1 MKQASPSRTSCG
13 DTEIRGLCIINRGEE
28 HLPTPPPLPTMLEPA
43 FEALGPMLG
52 SEDPASS
59 LDYLIRQFREAKD
72 YHLLFEA
79 KLMKK
84 RLELGLPLIQAP
96 NLGSLP
102 RDVQAEYQQYLVEV
116 AQETGELFLLSGN
129 IPKAWPYLRATGD
142 VQRVAAAIENV
153 EPGESVDAIIEI
165 AFMQGVHPAKGL
177 ELVIEKF
184 GICRA
189 LTYFGGNGG
198 EKDREQCI
206 GVLARSIYSELV
218 ASIDN
223 AIEEREGHRSGLT
236 SIAGLIE
243 GRDWLFGEYSSYIDP
258 SHLVSLLQ
266 YSPEVT
272 DAATLRQFHE
282 ICEYG
287 KRLSANFQFPG
298 RPPFE
303 DPFVDYDHYVQAL
316 LGVDVDR
323 HIAHF
328 RKKLGDTETAGN
340 WTAQILVTL
349 LVRLERYR
357 EALEISLEHLPG
369 AHASEI
375 ACPTAQ
381 QLCELAGDFNRLAEL
396 ARERGDVL
404 TYVAAHLEAAAPAA
418 AAKRR

>member
-1 MKQASPSRTSCG
+1 
-13 DTEIRGLCIINRGEE
+13 
-28 HLPTPPPLPTMLEPA
+28 MLEPA
-43 FEALGPMLG
+43 FEALGPMLESG
-52 SEDPASS
+52 DPASS
-59 LDYLIRQFREAKD
+59 LDYLTGQFRESKD
-72 YHLLFEA
+72 YHLMFEA

-96 NLGSLP
+96 NLAALP
-102 RDVQAEYQQYLVEV
+102 PGVQAEYQQYLIEA
-116 AQETGELFLLSGN
+116 AQEAGELFLASGD

-142 VQRVAAAIENV
+142 VQRVAAAIDKVDPGENV
-153 EPGESVDAIIEI
+153 GAIIEI

-177 ELVIEKF
+177 DLVIGKF

-189 LTYFGGNGG
+189 LTYFGGSGG

-218 ASIDN
+218 ASLDN
-223 AIEEREGHRSGLT
+223 AIEEREGHKSG
-236 SIAGLIE
+236 SISITELIE

-272 DAATLRQFHE
+272 DPATLRQFHE
-282 ICEYG
+282 LCEYG

-316 LGVDVDR
+316 LGVDVDER
-323 HIAHF
+323 IAHF
-328 RKKLGDTETAGN
+328 RKKVGQAKPAGN
-340 WTAQILVTL
+340 LPAEILVNL

-357 EALEISLEHLPG
+357 EALEVSLEHLPG

-381 QLCELAGDFNRLAEL
+381 QLCELAGDFDRLAEL
-396 ARERGDVL
+396 ARERGDIL
-404 TYVAAHLEAAAPAA
+404 TYVAAHLETAAPAA

>member
-1 MKQASPSRTSCG
+1 
-13 DTEIRGLCIINRGEE
+13 
-28 HLPTPPPLPTMLEPA
+28 MLESA
-43 FEALGPMLG
+43 FDALGPMLESG
-52 SEDPASS
+52 DPASS
-59 LDYLIRQFREAKD
+59 LDYLIRQFRESKD
-72 YHLLFEA
+72 YHLAFEA
-79 KLMKK
+79 RLMKK
-84 RLELGLPLIQAP
+84 RLELGLPVIQAP
-96 NLGSLP
+96 NLAALP
-102 RDVQAEYQQYLVEV
+102 PDVQAKYQQFLVEA
-116 AQETGELFLLSGN
+116 AQETGELFLASGD

-142 VQRVAAAIENV
+142 VKRVAAAIEKAEPGDNV
-153 EPGESVDAIIEI
+153 EAIIEI

-177 ELVIEKF
+177 DFVVEKF

-198 EKDREQCI
+198 EKDREKCI
-206 GVLARSIYSELV
+206 GVLARNIYSELA
-218 ASIDN
+218 ASLDN
-223 AIEEREGHRSGLT
+223 AIEEREGRKTGLT
-236 SIAGLIE
+236 SITELIE

-258 SHLVSLLQ
+258 SHVVSVLQ

-272 DAATLRQFHE
+272 DPETLRQFHDL
-282 ICEYG
+282 CEYG

-303 DPFVDYDHYVQAL
+303 NPFVDYDHFVQAL
-316 LGVDVDR
+316 RGIDVDE

-328 RKKLGDTETAGN
+328 RKKVVEAGTAGD
-340 WTAQILVTL
+340 WPAQILINL
-349 LVRLERYR
+349 LVRVDRYR
-357 EALEISLEHLPG
+357 EALDVSVEYLPG

-381 QLCELAGDFNRLAEL
+381 QLCELAGDFDRLAEL

>member
-1 MKQASPSRTSCG
+1 
-13 DTEIRGLCIINRGEE
+13 
-28 HLPTPPPLPTMLEPA
+28 MLEPA
-43 FEALGPMLG
+43 FEALGPMLE
-52 SEDPASS
+52 SADPASS
-59 LDYLIRQFREAKD
+59 LDYLIRQFRESKE
-72 YHLLFEA
+72 YHLMFET

-96 NLGSLP
+96 NLGALP
-102 RDVQAEYQQYLVEV
+102 RDVQAEYQQYLVEA
-116 AQETGELFLLSGN
+116 AQETGELFLASGD

-142 VQRVAAAIENV
+142 VERVAAAIEKLEAGDN
-153 EPGESVDAIIEI
+153 VDAIIEI

-177 ELVIEKF
+177 ELALGKF

-206 GVLARSIYSELV
+206 AVLARSIYSELL

-223 AIEEREGHRSGLT
+223 AIEEREGRKTGST
-236 SIAGLIE
+236 SITELIE

-272 DAATLRQFHE
+272 GPETLRQFHDL
-282 ICEYG
+282 CEYG

-298 RPPFE
+298 RSPFE

-316 LGVDVDR
+316 LGVDVDE

-328 RKKLGDTETAGN
+328 RKKVMETVAAGN
-340 WTAQILVTL
+340 WPAQILVNL

-357 EALEISLEHLPG
+357 EALEVSLEYLPG

-381 QLCELAGDFNRLAEL
+381 QLCELAGDFDRLAEL
-396 ARERGDVL
+396 ARERGDIL
-404 TYVAAHLEAAAPAA
+404 TYVAAHLETAAPAA
-418 AAKRR
+418 AARRR

>member
-1 MKQASPSRTSCG
+1 
-13 DTEIRGLCIINRGEE
+13 
-28 HLPTPPPLPTMLEPA
+28 MLEPA
-43 FEALGPMLG
+43 FEALGPLLESG
-52 SEDPASS
+52 DPASS
-59 LDYLIRQFREAKD
+59 LDYLIRHFREAKD

-79 KLMKK
+79 RLMKK
-84 RLELGLPLIQAP
+84 RVELGLPLIQAP
-96 NLGSLP
+96 NLGALP
-102 RDVQAEYQQYLVEV
+102 PGIQTKYQQFLVEA
-116 AQETGELFLLSGN
+116 AQETGELLLASGD

-142 VQRVAAAIENV
+142 TKRVAAAIERV
-153 EPGESVDAIIEI
+153 EPGENIEAIIEI

-206 GVLARSIYSELV
+206 ATLARSIYSELV
-218 ASIDN
+218 SSLDN
-223 AIEEREGHRSGLT
+223 AIEEREGHKTGLT
-236 SIAGLIE
+236 SITDLIE
-243 GRDWLFGEYSSYIDP
+243 GREWLFGEYSSYIDP
-258 SHLVSLLQ
+258 SHVVSVLQ

-272 DAATLRQFHE
+272 NPETLRQFHDL
-282 ICEYG
+282 CEYG

-303 DPFVDYDHYVQAL
+303 NPFVDYGHFVQAL
-316 LGVDVDR
+316 LGVDVDE

-328 RKKLGDTETAGN
+328 RKKVIETETAGN
-340 WTAQILVTL
+340 WPAQILINL
-349 LVRLERYR
+349 LVRVDRYR
-357 EALEISLEHLPG
+357 DALEVSLEYLPG

-381 QLCELAGDFNRLAEL
+381 QLCELAGDFERLAEL

-418 AAKRR
+418 AKRK

>member
-1 MKQASPSRTSCG
+1 
-13 DTEIRGLCIINRGEE
+13 LCIIN
-28 HLPTPPPLPTMLEPA
+28 TMLESA
-43 FEALGPMLG
+43 FEALGPMLESG
-52 SEDPASS
+52 DPATS
-59 LDYLIRQFREAKD
+59 LDYLILQFRESKD

-96 NLGSLP
+96 NLGALP
-102 RDVQAEYQQYLVEV
+102 PDVQAKYQQFLVEA
-116 AQETGELFLLSGN
+116 AQETGELFLAN
-129 IPKAWPYLRATGD
+129 EDIPKAWPYLRATGD
-142 VQRVAAAIENV
+142 VKRVAAAIEEVAPGENV
-153 EPGESVDAIIEI
+153 EAIIEI

-198 EKDREQCI
+198 EKDREQSI
-206 GVLARSIYSELV
+206 AVLARSIYSELA
-218 ASIDN
+218 ASLDN
-223 AIEEREGHRSGLT
+223 AIEEREGQKTGLT
-236 SIAGLIE
+236 SITELIE
-243 GRDWLFGEYSSYIDP
+243 GRKWLFGEYSSYIDP
-258 SHLVSLLQ
+258 SHVVSVLQ

-272 DAATLRQFHE
+272 DSETLRQFHDF
-282 ICEYG
+282 CEYG

-303 DPFVDYDHYVQAL
+303 NPFVDYDHFVQAL
-316 LGVDVDR
+316 RGIDVDE

-328 RKKLGDTETAGN
+328 RKKVIETETAGN
-340 WTAQILVTL
+340 WPAQILINL
-349 LVRLERYR
+349 LVRVNRFR
-357 EALEISLEHLPG
+357 EALDVSLEYLPG
-369 AHASEI
+369 ANASEI

-381 QLCELAGDFNRLAEL
+381 QLCELAGDFDRLAEL

>member
-1 MKQASPSRTSCG
+1 
-13 DTEIRGLCIINRGEE
+13 
-28 HLPTPPPLPTMLEPA
+28 MLEPA
-43 FEALGPMLG
+43 FEALGPMLE

-59 LDYLIRQFREAKD
+59 LDFLIGQFRESKQ
-72 YHLLFEA
+72 YQLLFEA
-79 KLMKK
+79 RLMKK

-96 NLGSLP
+96 NLGALP
-102 RDVQAEYQQYLVEV
+102 CDVQTKYQQFLVEA
-116 AQETGELFLLSGN
+116 AQETGELFLASGD
-129 IPKAWPYLRATGD
+129 IPRAWPYLRATGD
-142 VQRVAAAIENV
+142 VTRVAAAIERV
-153 EPGESVDAIIEI
+153 EPGENVEAIIEI

-177 ELVIEKF
+177 DLVIEKF

-198 EKDREQCI
+198 ENDREQCI

-218 ASIDN
+218 ASLDN
-223 AIEEREGHRSGLT
+223 AIEEREGHKTGLS

-272 DAATLRQFHE
+272 DHETLRQFHDL
-282 ICEYG
+282 CEYG

-303 DPFVDYDHYVQAL
+303 NPFVDYDHFVQAL
-316 LGVDVDR
+316 QGIDVDE

-328 RKKLGDTETAGN
+328 RKKLVETETAGN
-340 WTAQILVTL
+340 WPAQILINL
-349 LVRLERYR
+349 LVRVDRYR
-357 EALEISLEHLPG
+357 DALDVSLKYLPG

-381 QLCELAGDFNRLAEL
+381 QLCELAGDFDRLAEL

-404 TYVAAHLEAAAPAA
+404 TYVAAHLEAAAPTA

>member
-1 MKQASPSRTSCG
+1 
-13 DTEIRGLCIINRGEE
+13 
-28 HLPTPPPLPTMLEPA
+28 MLESA
-43 FEALGPMLG
+43 FEALGPLLE
-52 SEDPASS
+52 SEERAAS
-59 LDYLIRQFREAKD
+59 LDYLIRQFRESKD
-72 YHLLFEA
+72 YQLLFDA

-96 NLGSLP
+96 NLAALP
-102 RDVQAEYQQYLVEV
+102 PEVQKKYQQFLIEA
-116 AQETGELFLLSGN
+116 AQETGELFLASGD
-129 IPKAWPYLRATGD
+129 IAKAWPFLRATGD
-142 VQRVAAAIENV
+142 VQRVAAAIEHVKPGDNV
-153 EPGESVDAIIEI
+153 EAIIEI

-184 GICRA
+184 GLCRA

-206 GVLARSIYSELV
+206 SVLARNIYSELL
-218 ASIDN
+218 ASLEN
-223 AIEEREGHRSGLT
+223 AVEEREGHKAGLT
-236 SIAGLIE
+236 SIPALIE

-258 SHLVSLLQ
+258 SHVVSLLQ

-272 DAATLRQFHE
+272 DPETLRQFHDL
-282 ICEYG
+282 CEYG

-303 DPFVDYDHYVQAL
+303 NPFVDYDHFVEAL
-316 LGVDVDR
+316 LGVDIEQ

-328 RKKLGDTETAGN
+328 RKKVVETETAGT
-340 WTAQILVTL
+340 WPAQILVNL
-349 LVRLERYR
+349 LVRVDRYR
-357 EALEISLEHLPG
+357 EALDVSLEYLPG

-381 QLCELAGDFNRLAEL
+381 QLCELAGDFDRLAEL

-418 AAKRR
+418 AKRR

>member
-1 MKQASPSRTSCG
+1 
-13 DTEIRGLCIINRGEE
+13 
-28 HLPTPPPLPTMLEPA
+28 MLEPA
-43 FEALGPMLG
+43 FKALGPMLTSG
-52 SEDPASS
+52 DPASS
-59 LDYLIRQFREAKD
+59 LYYLIGQFRKSKE

-96 NLGSLP
+96 NLGALP
-102 RDVQAEYQQYLVEV
+102 RDVQVVYQQHLVAT
-116 AQETGELFLLSGN
+116 AQEIGELYLASGD

-142 VQRVAAAIENV
+142 VQRVAAAIERV
-153 EPGESVDAIIEI
+153 EPGENVDAIIEI

-198 EKDREQCI
+198 EKDREQSI
-206 GVLARSIYSELV
+206 GVLARSIYSELA
-218 ASIDN
+218 ASLDS
-223 AIEEREGHRSGLT
+223 AIEEREGRKTGLT
-236 SIAGLIE
+236 SIVELIQ

-258 SHLVSLLQ
+258 SHVVSVLQ

-272 DAATLRQFHE
+272 DRATLRQFHDL
-282 ICEYG
+282 CEYG

-303 DPFVDYDHYVQAL
+303 NPFVDYGHYVLAL
-316 LGVDVDR
+316 LGVDADE

-328 RKKLGDTETAGN
+328 RKKVVETETPGN
-340 WTAQILVTL
+340 WTAQILVNL
-349 LVRLERYR
+349 LVRLERYQ
-357 EALEISLEHLPG
+357 EALDISLEYLPG
-369 AHASEI
+369 VHASEI

-381 QLCELAGDFNRLAEL
+381 QLCELAGDFDRLAEL

-404 TYVAAHLEAAAPAA
+404 TYVAAHLEAAPAA

>member
-1 MKQASPSRTSCG
+1 
-13 DTEIRGLCIINRGEE
+13 
-28 HLPTPPPLPTMLEPA
+28 MLESA
-43 FEALGPMLG
+43 FDALGPMLESG
-52 SEDPASS
+52 DPASS

-96 NLGSLP
+96 NLGTLP
-102 RDVQAEYQQYLVEV
+102 RDVQAKYQQFLIEA
-116 AQETGELFLLSGN
+116 AQETGELFLASGD

-142 VQRVAAAIENV
+142 VQRIAAAIEKI
-153 EPGESVDAIIEI
+153 EPGESVEAIIEI

-184 GICRA
+184 GLCRA

-206 GVLARSIYSELV
+206 NVLARSIYSELV
-218 ASIDN
+218 ASLDN
-223 AIEEREGHRSGLT
+223 AIEEREGHKTGLT
-236 SIAGLIE
+236 SITELIK
-243 GRDWLFGEYSSYIDP
+243 GRDWLFGEFSSYIDP
-258 SHLVSLLQ
+258 SHVVSLLQ

-272 DAATLRQFHE
+272 DAETLRQFHDL
-282 ICEYG
+282 CEYG

-303 DPFVDYDHYVQAL
+303 NPFVDYDHFVQAL
-316 LGVDVDR
+316 LRVDVDE

-328 RKKLGDTETAGN
+328 RRKVAETETAGN
-340 WTAQILVTL
+340 WPAQILVNL
-349 LVRLERYR
+349 LVRVDRYR
-357 EALEISLEHLPG
+357 EALELSLEYLPG

-381 QLCELAGDFNRLAEL
+381 QLCELAGDFDRLAEL

-404 TYVAAHLEAAAPAA
+404 TYVAAHLEAAAPATA
-418 AAKRR
+418 TKRR

>member
-1 MKQASPSRTSCG
+1 MISGAGLIAQMVPRTFESG
-13 DTEIRGLCIINRGEE
+13 ESNRGCLIDRAIRRTRATSASMGGDAATGERNVVSR
-28 HLPTPPPLPTMLEPA
+28 PTLVRQKISQFVLSSSTMLEPA
-43 FEALGPMLG
+43 FEALGPMLESG
-52 SEDPASS
+52 RPGEQLGLPD
-59 LDYLIRQFREAKD
+59 RQFRESKD

-96 NLGSLP
+96 NLGALP
-102 RDVQAEYQQYLVEV
+102 RDVQAVYQQHLVEA
-116 AQETGELFLLSGN
+116 AQETGELFLASGD

-142 VQRVAAAIENV
+142 VQRVAAALEKVESGEN
-153 EPGESVDAIIEI
+153 VDAIIEI

-206 GVLARSIYSELV
+206 AVLARSIYSELV
-218 ASIDN
+218 ASLDN
-223 AIEEREGHRSGLT
+223 AIEEREGHKTGLT
-236 SIAGLIE
+236 SITGLIE

-258 SHLVSLLQ
+258 SHVVSVLQ

-272 DAATLRQFHE
+272 DPETLRQFHDL
-282 ICEYG
+282 CEYG

-303 DPFVDYDHYVQAL
+303 NPFVDYDHYVQAL
-316 LGVDVDR
+316 LGVDVDE

-328 RKKLGDTETAGN
+328 RKKVDGD
-340 WTAQILVTL
+340 
-349 LVRLERYR
+349 
-357 EALEISLEHLPG
+357 
-369 AHASEI
+369 
-375 ACPTAQ
+375 
-381 QLCELAGDFNRLAEL
+381 GD
-396 ARERGDVL
+396 GG
-404 TYVAAHLEAAAPAA
+404 
-418 AAKRR
+418 

>member
-1 MKQASPSRTSCG
+1 
-13 DTEIRGLCIINRGEE
+13 
-28 HLPTPPPLPTMLEPA
+28 MLEPA

-59 LDYLIRQFREAKD
+59 LDYLIGRFREAKD
-72 YHLLFEA
+72 YHLMFEA

-96 NLGSLP
+96 NLGALP
-102 RDVQAEYQQYLVEV
+102 SDVQAKYQQFLVEA
-116 AQETGELFLLSGN
+116 AQETGELFLASGD

-142 VQRVAAAIENV
+142 VQRVAAAIERV
-153 EPGESVDAIIEI
+153 EPGENVDAVIEI

-198 EKDREQCI
+198 EKDREQSI

-218 ASIDN
+218 ASLDN
-223 AIEEREGHRSGLT
+223 AIEEREGRKTGLNSIT
-236 SIAGLIE
+236 SLID

-258 SHLVSLLQ
+258 SHLVSVLQ

-272 DAATLRQFHE
+272 DPETLRQFHDL
-282 ICEYG
+282 CEYG

-303 DPFVDYDHYVQAL
+303 NPFVDYDNFVQAL
-316 LGVDVDR
+316 LGVDVDEQ
-323 HIAHF
+323 IAHF

-340 WTAQILVTL
+340 WPAQILINL

-381 QLCELAGDFNRLAEL
+381 QLCELAGDFDRLAEL
-396 ARERGDVL
+396 ARERGDLL
-404 TYVAAHLEAAAPAA
+404 TYVAAHLETAAPAV

>member
-1 MKQASPSRTSCG
+1 
-13 DTEIRGLCIINRGEE
+13 
-28 HLPTPPPLPTMLEPA
+28 MLESA
-43 FEALGPMLG
+43 FEALGPLLR
-52 SEDPASS
+52 SQDPASS
-59 LDYLIRQFREAKD
+59 LDYLIGQFREAKD

-79 KLMKK
+79 RLMKK

-96 NLGSLP
+96 NLGALP
-102 RDVQAEYQQYLVEV
+102 REVQAVYQQHLVEA
-116 AQETGELFLLSGN
+116 AQETGELLLASGD
-129 IPKAWPYLRATGD
+129 IAKAWPYLRATGD
-142 VQRVAAAIENV
+142 VERVAAAIERV
-153 EPGESVDAIIEI
+153 EPGENVEAVIEI

-198 EKDREQCI
+198 EKNREQCI
-206 GVLARSIYSELV
+206 GVLARSIYSELL
-218 ASIDN
+218 ASLDN
-223 AIEEREGHRSGLT
+223 AIEEREGRKTGSSTIVELM
-236 SIAGLIE
+236 E

-258 SHLVSLLQ
+258 SHVVSILQ
-266 YSPEVT
+266 YAPEVT
-272 DAATLRQFHE
+272 DAETLRQFHE
-282 ICEYG
+282 LCEYG

-303 DPFVDYDHYVQAL
+303 NPFVDYDHFVQAL
-316 LGVDVDR
+316 RGVDVDE

-328 RKKLGDTETAGN
+328 RKKVMDAETAGN
-340 WTAQILVTL
+340 WPAQILINL
-349 LVRLERYR
+349 LVRVERYR
-357 EALEISLEHLPG
+357 EALDISLEHLPG

-381 QLCELAGDFNRLAEL
+381 QLCELAGDFDRLAEL

-404 TYVAAHLEAAAPAA
+404 TYVAAHLEAAAPAT

>member
-1 MKQASPSRTSCG
+1 MRT
-13 DTEIRGLCIINRGEE
+13 
-28 HLPTPPPLPTMLEPA
+28 TMLEPA
-43 FEALGPMLG
+43 FDALVPILE

-59 LDYLIRQFREAKD
+59 LDYLIRQFRESKD

-96 NLGSLP
+96 NLGALP
-102 RDVQAEYQQYLVEV
+102 PDVQTKYQQFLVEA
-116 AQETGELFLLSGN
+116 AQETGDLFLASGD

-142 VQRVAAAIENV
+142 VQRIAAAIERV
-153 EPGESVDAIIEI
+153 EPGENVEAIIEI

-184 GICRA
+184 GLCRA

-198 EKDREQCI
+198 EKDRPQCI
-206 GVLARSIYSELV
+206 SVLARGIYSELV
-218 ASIDN
+218 SSLDN
-223 AIEEREGHRSGLT
+223 AIEEHDGRKTGLT
-236 SIAGLIE
+236 SVTGLIE
-243 GRDWLFGEYSSYIDP
+243 NRDWLFGEYSSYIDP
-258 SHLVSLLQ
+258 SHVVSLLQ

-272 DAATLRQFHE
+272 DPETLRQFHDL
-282 ICEYG
+282 CEYG

-303 DPFVDYDHYVQAL
+303 NPFVDYDHFVQAL
-316 LGVDVDR
+316 RGIDVDE

-328 RKKLGDTETAGN
+328 RNKVAAAETSGN
-340 WTAQILVTL
+340 WPAQILINL
-349 LVRLERYR
+349 LVRVDRYR
-357 EALEISLEHLPG
+357 EALEVSLEYLPG

-381 QLCELAGDFNRLAEL
+381 QLCELAGDFDRLAEL

-404 TYVAAHLEAAAPAA
+404 TYVAAHLEAATPAA

>member
-1 MKQASPSRTSCG
+1 
-13 DTEIRGLCIINRGEE
+13 
-28 HLPTPPPLPTMLEPA
+28 MLEPA
-43 FEALGPMLG
+43 FETLGPMLQ
-52 SEDPASS
+52 SAEPASS
-59 LDYLIRQFREAKD
+59 LDYLIGQFRESKE
-72 YHLLFEA
+72 YHLMFEA

-96 NLGSLP
+96 NLAALP
-102 RDVQAEYQQYLVEV
+102 PDVQTRYQQFLVEA
-116 AQETGELFLLSGN
+116 AQETGELFLASGD

-142 VQRVAAAIENV
+142 VTRVAAAIEKV
-153 EPGESVDAIIEI
+153 EPCDNVDAVIEI

-177 ELVIEKF
+177 DLAIGKF

-189 LTYFGGNGG
+189 LTYFGGSGG

-206 GVLARSIYSELV
+206 GVLARSIYSELA
-218 ASIDN
+218 ASLDN
-223 AIEEREGHRSGLT
+223 AIEEREGHKSGST
-236 SIAGLIE
+236 SITGLIE
-243 GRDWLFGEYSSYIDP
+243 GRDWLFGEFSSYIDP
-258 SHLVSLLQ
+258 SHIVSVLQ
-266 YSPEVT
+266 YCPEVT
-272 DAATLRQFHE
+272 DSETLQQFHE
-282 ICEYG
+282 LCEYG

-303 DPFVDYDHYVQAL
+303 NPFVDYDHYVQAL
-316 LGVDVDR
+316 RGVDVDE

-328 RKKLGDTETAGN
+328 RKKVEETDTAGN
-340 WTAQILVTL
+340 WPAQILINL
-349 LVRLERYR
+349 LVRVGRYR
-357 EALEISLEHLPG
+357 EALEVSLEYLPG

-381 QLCELAGDFNRLAEL
+381 QLCELAGDFDRLAEL

>member
-1 MKQASPSRTSCG
+1 
-13 DTEIRGLCIINRGEE
+13 
-28 HLPTPPPLPTMLEPA
+28 MLESA
-43 FEALGPMLG
+43 FEALGPILK

-59 LDYLIRQFREAKD
+59 LDYLIRQFRESKD

-96 NLGSLP
+96 NLAALP
-102 RDVQAEYQQYLVEV
+102 PDVQKKYQQFLVEA
-116 AQETGELFLLSGN
+116 AQETGELFLASGD

-142 VQRVAAAIENV
+142 VQRVAAAIESV
-153 EPGESVDAIIEI
+153 EPGENVDSIIEI

-184 GICRA
+184 GLCRA

-198 EKDREQCI
+198 EKDRKQCI
-206 GVLARSIYSELV
+206 AVLARNIYSELV
-218 ASIDN
+218 ASLDS
-223 AIEEREGHRSGLT
+223 AIEEREGHKTGLT
-236 SIAGLIE
+236 NIPLLIE

-258 SHLVSLLQ
+258 SHVVSLLQ

-272 DAATLRQFHE
+272 DSETLRQFHDL
-282 ICEYG
+282 CEYG

-316 LGVDVDR
+316 LGVDVNE

-328 RKKLGDTETAGN
+328 RKKVVDTEAAGN
-340 WTAQILVTL
+340 WPAQVLINL
-349 LVRLERYR
+349 LVRLDRYQ
-357 EALEISLEHLPG
+357 EALEISLENLPG

-381 QLCELAGDFNRLAEL
+381 QLCELAGDFERLADL

-404 TYVAAHLEAAAPAA
+404 TYVAAHLEAAAPAVET
-418 AAKRR
+418 KRR

>member
-1 MKQASPSRTSCG
+1 
-13 DTEIRGLCIINRGEE
+13 
-28 HLPTPPPLPTMLEPA
+28 MLESA
-43 FEALGPMLG
+43 FDTLGPMLE
-52 SEDPASS
+52 SADPASS
-59 LDYLIRQFREAKD
+59 LDYLIRQFRESKD
-72 YHLLFEA
+72 YHLMFEA
-79 KLMKK
+79 RLMKK

-96 NLGSLP
+96 NLAALP
-102 RDVQAEYQQYLVEV
+102 PDVQTKYQQLLVEA
-116 AQETGELFLLSGN
+116 AQETGELFLASGD
-129 IPKAWPYLRATGD
+129 IAKAWPYLRATGD
-142 VQRVAAAIENV
+142 VQRVAAAIERV
-153 EPGESVDAIIEI
+153 EPGENVEAIIEI

-184 GICRA
+184 GLCRA

-206 GVLARSIYSELV
+206 AVLAKNIYSELL
-218 ASIDN
+218 ASLEN
-223 AIEEREGHRSGLT
+223 AIEEREGHKTELPSIT
-236 SIAGLIE
+236 SLIE

-258 SHLVSLLQ
+258 SHVVSLLQ

-272 DAATLRQFHE
+272 VPETLRQFHDL
-282 ICEYG
+282 CEYG

-303 DPFVDYDHYVQAL
+303 NSFVDYDHFVQAL
-316 LGVDVDR
+316 LGVDVDE

-328 RKKLGDTETAGN
+328 RKKVVETETAGN
-340 WTAQILVTL
+340 WPAQILVNL
-349 LVRLERYR
+349 LVRVDRYR
-357 EALEISLEHLPG
+357 EALEVSLEYLPG

-381 QLCELAGDFNRLAEL
+381 QLCELAGDLDRLAEL